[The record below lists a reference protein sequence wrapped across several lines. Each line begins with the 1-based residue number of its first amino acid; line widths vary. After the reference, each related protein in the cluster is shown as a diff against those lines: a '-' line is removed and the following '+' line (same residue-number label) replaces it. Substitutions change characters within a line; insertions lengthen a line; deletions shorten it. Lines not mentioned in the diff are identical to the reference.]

1 MLACPEHVSDKS
13 RMGGGFRAL
22 RGPTPHEQ
30 NASLKCGVLAKHRY
44 HLSKSPC
51 ETNPA
56 MPHHAVP
63 FVCVCVRVRGC
74 LYLQLFVFACGISRT
89 YICHIVCVYIYIFM
103 HTYLHT
109 CIRTQIVQWQIL
121 TQVMEVKSTSKLLL
135 YGLLSYVGKSL
146 AGWAHAPP
154 RLKRRRPLR
163 VFGAARNLT
172 RHWQRR
178 R

>member
-63 FVCVCVRVRGC
+63 FVCVCACVDVCICSYLLLHVVLVGRIFII
-74 LYLQLFVFACGISRT
+74 LY
-89 YICHIVCVYIYIFM
+89 VYIYI
-103 HTYLHT
+103 YSCIHT
-109 CIRTQIVQWQIL
+109 CIHAYAHR
-121 TQVMEVKSTSKLLL
+121 L
-135 YGLLSYVGKSL
+135 YSGKSL
-146 AGWAHAPP
+146 P
-154 RLKRRRPLR
+154 RSWKSSQQVSCCFMVCYRMLAKASR
-163 VFGAARNLT
+163 VGRMPH
-172 RHWQRR
+172 RG
-178 R
+178 

>member
-63 FVCVCVRVRGC
+63 FVCVCVCVRVRGC

-89 YICHIVCVYIYIFM
+89 YIYHIVCVYIYI
-103 HTYLHT
+103 YSCIHT
-109 CIRTQIVQWQIL
+109 CIHAYAHR
-121 TQVMEVKSTSKLLL
+121 L
-135 YGLLSYVGKSL
+135 YSGKSL
-146 AGWAHAPP
+146 P
-154 RLKRRRPLR
+154 RSWKSSQQVSCCFMVCYRMLAKASR
-163 VFGAARNLT
+163 VGRMPH
-172 RHWQRR
+172 RG
-178 R
+178 

>member
-1 MLACPEHVSDKS
+1 M
-13 RMGGGFRAL
+13 

-63 FVCVCVRVRGC
+63 FVCVCVCACVDVCICSYLFLHVVLVGRIFII
-74 LYLQLFVFACGISRT
+74 LYV
-89 YICHIVCVYIYIFM
+89 YIYIYIFM